1 MTDTQQDNG
10 LLLGDDLDSLF
21 NDAAMEPESAA
32 SPADETRGLGYFQ
45 QLPVKVSLE
54 VASAEVSLGEL
65 MQAGEGAVIELNK
78 MAGEPLDVR
87 VNGALLAQ
95 GEVVVANGRYGVRLT
110 RIINRPASQAGANEA

>member
-32 SPADETRGLGYFQ
+32 MEAADRRDLGYFQ
-45 QLPVKVSLE
+45 QLPVKVTLE

-87 VNGALLAQ
+87 VNGTLLAQ

-110 RIINRPASQAGANEA
+110 RIFNRQASQDGKHEA